1 MMFNSSACVCVSL
14 SDPVPV
20 FMSWQEETESGEAQL
35 SPLAGRMVLLPLEDD
50 TQPLLARRFLDF
62 GHSQRF
68 LQQDQDATS
77 SSKALSCGRWAERPQ
92 ILMNT
97 QIHWQPNSR
106 LCHVCQAS
114 PCFALFQRQSEERQ
128 RLPPAHQETPEPQEE
143 DQAVWGTVWK
153 REKLQG

>member
-1 MMFNSSACVCVSL
+1 MQACVCVSL

-92 ILMNT
+92 ILWILRYT
-97 QIHWQPNSR
+97 DSQTHACVTSVRPR
-106 LCHVCQAS
+106 RAS
-114 PCFALFQRQSEERQ
+114 LSSKDSLKSDNVSHQLTKKLQNLKKKIKQFEEQ
-128 RLPPAHQETPEPQEE
+128 FEKE
-143 DQAVWGTVWK
+143 K
-153 REKLQG
+153 KLQG